1 MDQDGRDVQDSECG
15 VEMEDFK
22 PDSKG
27 GSIPFFRNAAIKRL
41 AYLEDIQLGDTSHL
55 DSFLDS
61 ASQALPGTIPYMK
74 KAEWRKGEE
83 ALKAYTPL
91 WKILKY
97 GNDKPFQDIDKFLT
111 DTKSAI
117 NRFAEEAKKKV
128 PTHVTLCGSS
138 FAIAEKEE
146 STFLEMYAALV
157 TTGCRCFFVE
167 RPTEV
172 YRYFCDFDFK
182 QLAMIPDK
190 TIEAAAMV
198 VQSVVRLFYP
208 SLKDDEDALKAV
220 VCTTDAKRVPAKGTT
235 PELIKTGMHILWPGL
250 LVSVDTALNIRE
262 SMLVEMQKIFGL
274 RVEPSNSWEDVI
286 DVSVYPDLNKKGSGL
301 RMLGS
306 CKSVTCSACKGT
318 RKLDPKD
325 RNGPDCAKCKG
336 VGKLDEGRPYFPL
349 MVLTTS
355 GKRDVKSELYYLEN
369 MHALIVDTKIRTPAG
384 TEPTPGYIL
393 PEGAPVYLASE
404 PGRIRRPGGTDV
416 VDRGQK
422 TKSKTMGTLPVGQK
436 VEVSRSDPVWPCI
449 EAMISKHPCG
459 MYSQIIVNQITTN
472 AKRTKYTA
480 HINGPY
486 SHYCQNKGSVHSSNR
501 VFFEFDSTGF
511 VQKCF
516 GNKQGIHGPCG
527 PSYRSSTEPLS
538 PSDLEILFP
547 DAKNTYLKALDACRD
562 PVLDGQKDKE
572 RETEEED
579 QAFLGRKMRTLL
591 LAGDYLS
598 NFLFGSSPLQASKG
612 KNDVNVNEGEPC
624 LWSRTLRNEGRYFV
638 NVGSF
643 SADKMDTYVEIDSAA
658 LGTRKNAA
666 RLLGFLEDEDIGD
679 VDETESQSEKE
690 NRKSEKDKDNN
701 NRKSLVSLRKQMFG
715 ALDDLI
721 NNCVEL
727 DQSTLKRN
735 GRRLGSH
742 GNGNFEAEE
751 EAEYAEARGIRLREY
766 DAETLLQ
773 L

>member
-1 MDQDGRDVQDSECG
+1 MDHDGRDVQDSECG

-22 PDSKG
+22 ADHK
-27 GSIPFFRNAAIKRL
+27 GSIPFFRDADA
-41 AYLEDIQLGDTSHL
+41 EDIINLGDGDKSHL
-55 DSFLDS
+55 SSFLQSES
-61 ASQALPGTIPYMK
+61 AIPGKIPYMK
-74 KAEWRKGEE
+74 KVEWRKGEE
-83 ALKAYTPL
+83 ALKAYRPL
-91 WKILKY
+91 WKILKQ
-97 GNDKPFQDIDKFLT
+97 GHDVPFQKLSIFLR

-117 NRFAEEAKKKV
+117 DRFAKEALKKV
-128 PTHVTLCGSS
+128 PTHVTMCGSN
-138 FAIAEKEE
+138 FAIAEKDE

-157 TTGCRCFFVE
+157 TSGCRCYFVE

-208 SLKDDEDALKAV
+208 SFKDDEQALKAV
-220 VCTTDAKRVPAKGTT
+220 VCTTDAKRVPASGTT

-369 MHALIVDTKIRTPAG
+369 MHALIVDTKIRTSAG
-384 TEPTPGYIL
+384 TEPTPGYVL

-422 TKSKTMGTLPVGQK
+422 TKSKTMGTLPLGQK

-547 DAKNTYLKALDACRD
+547 DAKHTYLKALYACRD
-562 PVLDGQKDKE
+562 PVLDGQKEKE
-572 RETEEED
+572 RETDEED
-579 QAFLGRKMRTLL
+579 QETAFLGRKMRTLL

-598 NFLFGSSPLQASKG
+598 NFLFGSNPLQTSKG
-612 KNDVNVNEGEPC
+612 KNDLIVNEGELC

-666 RLLGFLEDEDIGD
+666 RLLGFLDEEDELEDEGIGD
-679 VDETESQSEKE
+679 FDKTKIRNESKNE
-690 NRKSEKDKDNN
+690 NRKS
-701 NRKSLVSLRKQMFG
+701 LLFLHKQMFG
-715 ALDDLI
+715 ALDDMI
-721 NNCVEL
+721 NDCVEL
-727 DQSTLKRN
+727 DQSSLKKN
-735 GRRLGSH
+735 GLRLGLNGH
-742 GNGNFEAEE
+742 GNGNDFAFNEDADLKK
-751 EAEYAEARGIRLREY
+751 GIRLREY
-766 DAETLLQ
+766 DADTLLQ

>member
-1 MDQDGRDVQDSECG
+1 MDHDDHDGRDVQDSECG

-27 GSIPFFRNAAIKRL
+27 SILFFRDAAIKRL

-61 ASQALPGTIPYMK
+61 ASRALPGTIPYMK

-97 GNDKPFQDIDKFLT
+97 GNDKPFQDINKFLR

-117 NRFAEEAKKKV
+117 DRFAKEAKEKV
-128 PTHVTLCGSS
+128 PTHVTMCGSNFS
-138 FAIAEKEE
+138 IAENEE
-146 STFLEMYAALV
+146 STFLERYAALV
-157 TTGCRCFFVE
+157 TSGCRCYFVE

-208 SLKDDEDALKAV
+208 LLKDDEDALKAV

-306 CKSVTCSACKGT
+306 CKSVTCSSCKGT
-318 RKLDPKD
+318 KKLDPKD
-325 RNGPDCAKCKG
+325 RNGADCAKCKG

-369 MHALIVDTKIRTPAG
+369 MHALIVDTKIRTHAG
-384 TEPTPGYIL
+384 TQPTPGYVL

-416 VDRGQK
+416 VDRGHNRLK
-422 TKSKTMGTLPVGQK
+422 TIGTLPVGQK

-449 EAMISKHPCG
+449 ELMISKHPCG

-562 PVLDGQKDKE
+562 PVLDGGSQKEKE
-572 RETEEED
+572 RESEEED
-579 QAFLGRKMRTLL
+579 QETAFLGRKMRTLL

-598 NFLFGSSPLQASKG
+598 NFLFGSNFQASG
-612 KNDVNVNEGEPC
+612 KDDGEPC

-666 RLLGFLEDEDIGD
+666 RLLGFLDEKDELEDEGD
-679 VDETESQSEKE
+679 YDKTEFRNESENE
-690 NRKSEKDKDNN
+690 NRKSLL
-701 NRKSLVSLRKQMFG
+701 SLHKKMFG
-715 ALDDLI
+715 ALDDMI
-721 NNCVEL
+721 NDCVEL
-727 DQSTLKRN
+727 DQSSLKKN
-735 GRRLGSH
+735 GRRLGLNGH
-742 GNGNFEAEE
+742 GNGNDFAFDEDADLKK
-751 EAEYAEARGIRLREY
+751 GIRLREY

>member
-22 PDSKG
+22 PDRN
-27 GSIPFFRNAAIKRL
+27 GSIPFYRQAAIKRL

-97 GNDKPFQDIDKFLT
+97 GNDKPFQDITNFLKMTSSEIDKF
-111 DTKSAI
+111 
-117 NRFAEEAKKKV
+117 AEKWKENKT
-128 PTHVTLCGSS
+128 PTHVTMCGSNLS
-138 FAIAEKEE
+138 IAEKDEAK
-146 STFLEMYAALV
+146 FLEIYAALV
-157 TTGCRCFFVE
+157 SSECRCYFVE

-182 QLAMIPDK
+182 QLALIPDK
-190 TIEAAAMV
+190 TIEAAAIV

-208 SLKDDEDALKAV
+208 SLKDDEEALKAV

-318 RKLDPKD
+318 KKLNPKD
-325 RNGPDCAKCKG
+325 RNGANCAKCKG
-336 VGKLDEGRPYFPL
+336 FGKLDEGRPYFPL

-355 GKRDVKSELYYLEN
+355 GKRDVKSELHYLEN
-369 MHALIVDTKIRTPAG
+369 MHALIVDTKIRTHAG
-384 TEPTPGYIL
+384 TQPTPGYVL

-404 PGRIRRPGGTDV
+404 PGRIRRPGGTDA
-416 VDRGQK
+416 VDRGGQ
-422 TKSKTMGTLPVGQK
+422 KSKTMGSLPVGQK

-449 EAMISKHPCG
+449 ELMISKHPCG

-472 AKRTKYTA
+472 AKRTRYTT
-480 HINGPY
+480 HITGPY
-486 SHYCQNKGSVHSSNR
+486 SHFCQNKGSVHSSNR

-562 PVLDGQKDKE
+562 PVLDGGYQKEKE
-572 RETEEED
+572 RETDEED
-579 QAFLGRKMRTLL
+579 QETAFLGRKMRTLL

-598 NFLFGSSPLQASKG
+598 NFLFGSAPLQTSG
-612 KNDVNVNEGEPC
+612 KDDGELC

-666 RLLGFLEDEDIGD
+666 RLLGFLDEEDELEDEGIGD
-679 VDETESQSEKE
+679 FDKTKIRSEKESKNE
-690 NRKSEKDKDNN
+690 NRKSLLFLHKK
-701 NRKSLVSLRKQMFG
+701 MFG
-715 ALDDLI
+715 ALDDMI
-721 NNCVEL
+721 NDCVEL
-727 DQSTLKRN
+727 DQSSLKKN
-735 GRRLGSH
+735 GLRLGLNGH
-742 GNGNFEAEE
+742 GNGNDFAFNEDADLKK
-751 EAEYAEARGIRLREY
+751 GIRLREY
-766 DAETLLQ
+766 DADTLLQ

>member
-1 MDQDGRDVQDSECG
+1 MQESECG

-22 PDSKG
+22 ADHK
-27 GSIPFFRNAAIKRL
+27 GSIPFFRDADA
-41 AYLEDIQLGDTSHL
+41 EDIINLGDGDKSHL
-55 DSFLDS
+55 SSFLQS
-61 ASQALPGTIPYMK
+61 ESTTPGKIPYMK
-74 KAEWRKGEE
+74 KVEWRKGEE
-83 ALKAYTPL
+83 ALKAYRPL
-91 WKILKY
+91 WKILKQ
-97 GNDKPFQDIDKFLT
+97 GHDVPFQKLSIFLR

-117 NRFAEEAKKKV
+117 DRFAKEALKKV
-128 PTHVTLCGSS
+128 PTHVTMCGSN
-138 FAIAEKEE
+138 FAIAEKDE

-157 TTGCRCFFVE
+157 TSGCRCYFVE

-208 SLKDDEDALKAV
+208 SLNDDEQALKAV
-220 VCTTDAKRVPAKGTT
+220 VCTTDAKRVPASGTT

-318 RKLDPKD
+318 KKLDPKD

-369 MHALIVDTKIRTPAG
+369 MHALIVDTKIRTSAG
-384 TEPTPGYIL
+384 TEPTPGYVL

-422 TKSKTMGTLPVGQK
+422 TKSKTMGTLPLGQK

-562 PVLDGQKDKE
+562 PNLDVGSYKEKEKE
-572 RETEEED
+572 RDTEEED

-598 NFLFGSSPLQASKG
+598 NFLFGSSPQALKS

-666 RLLGFLEDEDIGD
+666 RLLGFLEDEEGIGD
-679 VDETESQSEKE
+679 FDETESQSEKE

-727 DQSTLKRN
+727 DQTLLKRN

-742 GNGNFEAEE
+742 GNGNFEGEA